1 MENEEKKIENDK
13 TGKTERKSAIKY
25 LIAGLVA
32 IIVILVVIVSI
43 LLFNSKND
51 NTKDNDNKNG
61 TTIENNDS
69 NISVKGSS
77 YEELIKNAEEDEK
90 KVVANLEAEFENLK
104 KETDTY
110 DKYVTNKDKV
120 KLFYDKIVTE
130 TDNFGIRLR
139 EYSLKYAELIMQENI
154 SSDDK

>member
-1 MENEEKKIENDK
+1 MK
-13 TGKTERKSAIKY
+13 
-25 LIAGLVA
+25 
-32 IIVILVVIVSI
+32 
-43 LLFNSKND
+43 
-51 NTKDNDNKNG
+51 
-61 TTIENNDS
+61 
-69 NISVKGSS
+69 
-77 YEELIKNAEEDEK
+77 DEK
-90 KVVANLEAEFENLK
+90 KVVAILESEFENLK

-154 SSDDK
+154 SSDDKYNKLDDIYDDIYDGILDDLYDYYYDGIFDDAYDTVPYAGLVVY